1 MMKSAILFGAKELR
15 QLTGISAETLRHY
28 VDCDVLKPLRVDG
41 NNYRKFSSQN
51 VIDVL
56 HARIYRGLGLPLQS
70 IIRKSGSGPDGQDA
84 VLVRHQAILER
95 EVLELQM
102 KLARMRQEL
111 DFLATARRRLG
122 CVRVR
127 TADEA
132 PSVYRLTL
140 VDAANGMTGDAE
152 VMRRVDEWM
161 RYPAHLH
168 VALRVPE
175 SSILDP
181 GVDELP
187 VSLGLSVRAE
197 TASSLGMSAGPPA
210 EHCPNK
216 AHVGTLL
223 ALADP
228 LSLRRRD
235 ILPLLDTVGE
245 RGLRLEGGLIGRLCY
260 VVDSEEGRLY
270 YFSVN
275 LCVASA

>member
-1 MMKSAILFGAKELR
+1 MKSAMLFGAKELR
-15 QLTGISAETLRHY
+15 RLTGISAETLRHY
-28 VDCDVLKPLRVDG
+28 VDRDVLRPLRVDG

-51 VIDVL
+51 MIDVL
-56 HARIYRGLGLPLQS
+56 HARIYRGLGLPIQS
-70 IIRKSGSGPDGQDA
+70 ITRKSGSGPEGQDD
-84 VLVRHQAILER
+84 VLARHQAILER
-95 EVLELQM
+95 EALELQM

-111 DFLATARRRLG
+111 EFLATARRRIG

-140 VDAANGMTGDAE
+140 LDAADGMISDAE
-152 VMRRVDEWM
+152 VGRRVAEWM
-161 RYPAHLH
+161 RYAPHLH

-175 SSILDP
+175 AAVLDP
-181 GVDELP
+181 GVEELP
-187 VSLGLSVRAE
+187 VSLGLSVRSE
-197 TASSLGMSAGPPA
+197 TASSLGMNAGPPA
-210 EHCPNK
+210 EYCPNK

-228 LSLRRRD
+228 LGLRRRD
-235 ILPLLDTVGE
+235 ILPLLDTVRE

-260 VVDSEEGRLY
+260 IVDAEGGRLY

-275 LCVASA
+275 LCVVSA